1 MKLMTNAGGK
11 AVKKSV
17 VEYVSDWAKQCPN
30 KVAVIAEGVETT
42 YGELYQLVRGYS
54 KYLKEAGVHKRD
66 IVVLK
71 ASQFLDYTVAYLAIH
86 LSGGVLASLEQSIS
100 DEGMLRVAEQL
111 GAKVILAD
119 LEESQKTYDALY
131 ISRDNI
137 IKCARTQDITDDTCT
152 FPQPE
157 DSADILF
164 TTGTTGDS
172 KGVEL
177 THRALVATAENL
189 IYGCGYQKNTVLI
202 VPGPLNHANAIRK
215 FFTTMVNGSTIYIL
229 NGMTNMK
236 VFFEALDYD
245 EGSLACCLPPS
256 SIRIIFSLTGDRIG
270 AYANK
275 IDFIESATSPL
286 PEPDKQK
293 LCELLPHTRLYNN
306 YGSSE
311 AASVCMY
318 NYNEY
323 PGLVGCIGKAMP
335 NSRIVIVD
343 EERKEIK
350 SSKDHM
356 GYLAC
361 IGDVNMKGYVNE
373 PLLTKEV
380 LVDGIV
386 YTNDLGY
393 IDEDG
398 FIYISGRKGDVINV
412 GGLKVA
418 PTDVEAAALS
428 YKGIEDCIC
437 IPVEDNITGKALK
450 LLVVMGKDVPFNMK
464 DIRNHMISKLENY
477 KVPRFYVQVDKV
489 ERTYNGKINRKYYL

>member
-1 MKLMTNAGGK
+1 M
-11 AVKKSV
+11 KKSV
-17 VEYVSDWAKQCPN
+17 VEYVSEWADQCPE
-30 KVAVIAEGVETT
+30 KVAVITEGVETT
-42 YGELYQLVRGYS
+42 YGELYRLVCGYN
-54 KYLKEAGVHKRD
+54 KYLKEAGVHKGD
-66 IVVLK
+66 IVVLR
-71 ASQFLDYTVAYLAIH
+71 ASQSLDYAVAYLAIH
-86 LSGGVLASLEQSIS
+86 LSGGVLASLEKSIS
-100 DEGMLRVAEQL
+100 DEGILQVAEQL
-111 GAKVILAD
+111 SAKVVMAD
-119 LEESQKTYDALY
+119 LDESQKIYDALY
-131 ISRDNI
+131 IPRNNI
-137 IKCARTQDITDDTCT
+137 ISCADEQEMADDTHT
-152 FPQPE
+152 FPQSE

-164 TTGTTGDS
+164 TTGTTGAS

-189 IYGCGYQKNTVLI
+189 IFGCGYRKDTVLI

-229 NGMTNMK
+229 NGMSNVK
-236 VFFEALDYD
+236 AFFKALDYD
-245 EGSLACCLPPS
+245 KGSIACCLPPS
-256 SIRIIFSLTGDRIG
+256 SIRMIFSLTGERIG
-270 AYANK
+270 TYADK

-343 EERKEIK
+343 ENRKEIQ

-380 LVDGIV
+380 LADGIV
-386 YTNDLGY
+386 YTSDLGY

-428 YKGIEDCIC
+428 YRGMEDCIC
-437 IPVEDNITGKALK
+437 IPVDDNITGKALK
-450 LLVVMGKDVPFNMK
+450 LLVVMGNDVPFDMK
-464 DIRNHMISKLENY
+464 DIRNHLISKLENY
-477 KVPRFYVQVDKV
+477 KVPRFYEQVDKV
-489 ERTYNGKINRKYYL
+489 ERTYNGKLNRKYYL